1 MDPRGWN
8 LGFLFLG
15 VPGQRMHGLAWRGVF
30 AVPGHAAPKGWNL
43 GFFINPKGWSSGFF
57 TDPQG
62 WYLGF
67 LFLAVPGQRMRHR
80 CTASA
85 DTVCVPCQDGYF
97 SSQHHHGFCQ
107 SCTIC
112 NARECWDWG
121 KNPFLGHLGG
131 KKIPFSREKKSL
143 LLGKKSLLLGEKKS
157 LPGAF
162 LREKNPILEGI
173 NLLFLG
179 NKPPFWGQKNPLLGC
194 SEGKKIPVFEGITS
208 FFRGKKSYSEGKKID
223 FFGAF

>member
-1 MDPRGWN
+1 
-8 LGFLFLG
+8 
-15 VPGQRMHGLAWRGVF
+15 
-30 AVPGHAAPKGWNL
+30 
-43 GFFINPKGWSSGFF
+43 
-57 TDPQG
+57 
-62 WYLGF
+62 
-67 LFLAVPGQRMRHR
+67 MRHR

-131 KKIPFSREKKSL
+131 KNPIFEGKKIPFVGEKIPFV
-143 LLGKKSLLLGEKKS
+143 GEKKS

-179 NKPPFWGQKNPLLGC
+179 NKPLFWGQKNPLLGC
-194 SEGKKIPVFEGITS
+194 SEGKKNPVFEGITS
-208 FFRGKKSYSEGKKID
+208 FFRGKKSYSEGKKFD
-223 FFGAF
+223 FLWRFRWESGVWGIWGKIRF